1 MRTPSLNRRSD
12 RLHGRD
18 GRRAR
23 LAAAGAA
30 ALLAVGTL
38 LSGCSLFE
46 DSKAAKPAPLETLS
60 GAAPARVLWSSR
72 IDDIK
77 FPLSIAARGDQFVVA
92 GDDGVVQGLRA
103 ADGQALWR
111 VDVGSKLAAGVGSDG
126 RFAAVVTRSNELT
139 VIDGGKVSWR
149 KPLPTP
155 VITAPLVAG
164 ERVFVLTVD
173 RQVLAFDAI
182 DGAKLFELRRPGEPL
197 TLSKAGVLGAYKD
210 TLIVGQGPRMA
221 GVDPLKGT
229 VRWEASVANP
239 RGTNEVERL
248 ADLVGPM
255 QRIGELICA
264 RGFQSAVGCVNAERG
279 STLWNRNVGGANG
292 IGGDSQYVY
301 GADGSDRLS
310 AWKLVNGD
318 TAWTAEQFLNRK
330 LGVPVSV
337 GAHVMVGDFEGYLHF
352 LSRETGKTVG
362 RLPTDGTPIAVA
374 PVALTT
380 AGGPVVLVATR
391 RGGLFAIKP
400 E

>member
-1 MRTPSLNRRSD
+1 MMMRTLILNRR
-12 RLHGRD
+12 HI
-18 GRRAR
+18 A
-23 LAAAGAA
+23 AA
-30 ALLAVGTL
+30 ALVLAGSL

-46 DSKAAKPAPLETLS
+46 SSKAAKPAPLETLS
-60 GAAPARVLWSSR
+60 GAAPARVLWNTR
-72 IDDIK
+72 IDDIT
-77 FPLSIAARGDQFVVA
+77 FPLSIVARGEQFIVA
-92 GDDGVVQGLRA
+92 GGDGVVQALRA
-103 ADGQALWR
+103 TDGQATWR
-111 VDVGSKLAAGVGSDG
+111 VDVGNKLVAGVGSDG
-126 RFAAVVTRSNELT
+126 RFSAVVTRNNELT
-139 VIDGGKVSWR
+139 VIDGGKVIWR
-149 KPLPTP
+149 KPMPTP

-173 RQVLAFDAI
+173 RQVLAFDAL
-182 DGAKLFELRRPGEPL
+182 DGGKIFEMRRPGEPL

-210 TLIVGQGPRMA
+210 TLIVGQGPRLA

-248 ADLVGPM
+248 ADLVAPM

-279 STLWNRNVGGANG
+279 TTLWNRNVGGSNG
-292 IGGDSQYVY
+292 VGGDAQYVY

-310 AWKLVNGD
+310 AWKLANGE

-330 LGVPVSV
+330 LGTPLAL
-337 GAHVMVGDFEGYLHF
+337 GNNVMVGDFEGYLHF
-352 LSRETGKTVG
+352 VARDTGKTIG
-362 RLPTDGTPIAVA
+362 RLPTDGTPVEAA
-374 PVALTT
+374 PVLLTT
-380 AGGPVVLVATR
+380 AAGPVALVATR